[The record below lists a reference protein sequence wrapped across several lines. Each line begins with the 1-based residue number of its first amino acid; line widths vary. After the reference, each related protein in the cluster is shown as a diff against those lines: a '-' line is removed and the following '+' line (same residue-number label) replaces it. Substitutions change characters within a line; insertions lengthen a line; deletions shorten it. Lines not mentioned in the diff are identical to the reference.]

1 MTHDEAINKVV
12 NNMVNYKPWKVE
24 ALYIAIKALEQA
36 MWIPVNEEL
45 PEESGYYLITGTYNN
60 NNNKYVDIAYYYKQ
74 SKLWDSAYDEYEKH
88 YDANTAIAWK
98 PLPEPY
104 RAESEGEE

>member
-1 MTHDEAINKVV
+1 MTLDEAINKAV
-12 NNMVNYKPWKVE
+12 NNMVNYKPWEVE

-45 PEESGYYLITGTYNN
+45 PEEHKEVLTCGLGGYIE
-60 NNNKYVDIAYYYKQ
+60 IQ
-74 SKLWDSAYDEYEKH
+74 SFEDSYGGYWENQKGDWSDLDEI
-88 YDANTAIAWK
+88 IAWM

-104 RAESEGEE
+104 KESEE